1 MMGESQKWSQ
11 SVSMDKELIELLETL
26 DALDELLAKLNW
38 VLRGKK
44 GSFAFLRRIR
54 KRLAIIL
61 PEENIEAE

>member
-54 KRLAIIL
+54 KRLAVIL
-61 PEENIEAE
+61 PEETAKTE

>member
-1 MMGESQKWSQ
+1 MGESQKWSQ

-54 KRLAIIL
+54 KRLAVIL
-61 PEENIEAE
+61 PEETAKTE

>member
-1 MMGESQKWSQ
+1 
-11 SVSMDKELIELLETL
+11 MDKELIELLETL

-54 KRLAIIL
+54 KRLAVIL
-61 PEENIEAE
+61 PEETAKTE